1 MNVMKKWLSG
11 FIVLLS
17 LTAVAQSN
25 TDAAKLLE
33 EVINKTTSYSNFKA
47 DLDYT
52 MVNVEMNIDEKKSGV
67 IYVQGDAYRL
77 EMEGQMIICDGHTV
91 WTYLPDSEEVM
102 VSNVED
108 SDESISPTQ
117 ILSKYSSDYKA
128 RFSTDKNCKDENMKA
143 ISLKPEEGN
152 KFEKMTVIVNAK
164 KLSLESFSIYDKNGN
179 IFTYNIN
186 SLIPDQVLSDTVF
199 TFNEKAYPDVEV
211 IDMR

>member
-1 MNVMKKWLSG
+1 MKQMKNLMLSIIM
-11 FIVLLS
+11 FLS
-17 LTAVAQSN
+17 LVASAQN
-25 TDAAKLLE
+25 TDASKLLE
-33 EVINKTTSYSNFKA
+33 DVINKTTSYGNFKA

-52 MVNVEMNIDEKKSGV
+52 MVNLEMDIDEKKSGV

-102 VSNVED
+102 ISNLED

-117 ILSKYSSDYKA
+117 ILSKYSDNYKA
-128 RFSTDKNCKDENMKA
+128 KFVSDRKDKNDNIKE
-143 ISLKPEEGN
+143 ISLKPDEGN
-152 KFEKMTVIVNAK
+152 KFEKLSVTVDAE

-179 IFTYNIN
+179 IFTYSIN
-186 SLIPDQVLSDTVF
+186 SLIPDQILPDSTF
-199 TFNEKAYPDVEV
+199 TFDTKAYPEVEV